1 VKAENAQDH
10 VDLKKAGFYAE
21 ESGCPSIVDLW
32 GKYRGEQSRTNLFDE
47 NSLECFR
54 LVGLPYCSDSLG
66 E

>member
-1 VKAENAQDH
+1 VKGANAQVH
-10 VDLKKAGFYAE
+10 VDLKKAEFYAE

-32 GKYRGEQSRTNLFDE
+32 GTYCGEQSRTNLFDE
-47 NSLECFR
+47 NGLKCFR